1 MLIPNNEG
9 KVCDAVVRLLEVR
22 TGEMRT
28 ALRHPELDGIG
39 PPVDLRLWL
48 GAQEYAIEHT
58 RIESF
63 EGQIETGVA
72 FTKISRHIRRV
83 LSGTLPHPAY
93 YELHVPVS
101 VSLPEK
107 AARRTRAMDSLV
119 EWIRASAHRMDGRNS
134 GKTGAWS
141 SPMRADDRI
150 RETPPEFACE
160 IELLRW
166 PDAALMGRES
176 GDLVAKL
183 ICPGE
188 LEELR
193 AERLRRAYSDKCPK
207 LERAKSEGART
218 VLVLENVDIALASF
232 DLIGNLLP
240 MLLAERR
247 TAPDEIYLAETHTSP
262 WWVWPMK
269 RDGDRWPTAGSRPRA
284 GG

>member
-1 MLIPNNEG
+1 
-9 KVCDAVVRLLEVR
+9 
-22 TGEMRT
+22 
-28 ALRHPELDGIG
+28 
-39 PPVDLRLWL
+39 
-48 GAQEYAIEHT
+48 
-58 RIESF
+58 
-63 EGQIETGVA
+63 
-72 FTKISRHIRRV
+72 
-83 LSGTLPHPAY
+83 
-93 YELHVPVS
+93 
-101 VSLPEK
+101 
-107 AARRTRAMDSLV
+107 
-119 EWIRASAHRMDGRNS
+119 
-134 GKTGAWS
+134 
-141 SPMRADDRI
+141 
-150 RETPPEFACE
+150 
-160 IELLRW
+160 
-166 PDAALMGRES
+166 MGRES

-269 RDGDRWPTAGSRPRA
+269 CDGDRWPTAGTAELNRSMYESDKLPTADMPQSCRNALQLDNLYVPHVSEWVPTTFEEGELSDLSMGRGSHRP
-284 GG
+284 